1 MAVDYFHRLLVAGTI
16 DDVRAFRR
24 KMYREY
30 PRTVGGKSWN
40 EVVPFCFE
48 ALYELAPAAR
58 RVEPEVPC
66 DPYELSAWPLRRIR
80 ARLAEVR
87 YQFQTRNLEMDG
99 LLRALSR
106 ALPSLTFTLTTLCLD
121 TSSVESCHFS
131 GGRTQR
137 WVMRQREC
145 ERHWNRARKKFGLAD
160 DEVYEDDRAERWV
173 EEEMLHKA
181 ATHWETDRG
190 ARRGGRRLQWWN
202 QPRLRDLET
211 ERELAL
217 YELAESLASKPRRR
231 KRRAKK
237 SPRANRGRKV

>member
-1 MAVDYFHRLLVAGTI
+1 MAVDYFHRLLVAGTT

-24 KMYREY
+24 RMYREY

-121 TSSVESCHFS
+121 TSSVESMPVLWRPHAEVGDAPARVRAPLES
-131 GGRTQR
+131 RTQ
-137 WVMRQREC
+137 
-145 ERHWNRARKKFGLAD
+145 
-160 DEVYEDDRAERWV
+160 EVRV
-173 EEEMLHKA
+173 
-181 ATHWETDRG
+181 
-190 ARRGGRRLQWWN
+190 GR
-202 QPRLRDLET
+202 
-211 ERELAL
+211 
-217 YELAESLASKPRRR
+217 
-231 KRRAKK
+231 
-237 SPRANRGRKV
+237 